1 MVDYSCYLV
10 TDSSLVH
17 PSRNLVETVKHAVEA
32 GVTIVQLREK
42 ELETGAFIDLAKR
55 ILEITK
61 KANIPLLI
69 NDRVDV
75 ALAVDADGVHIGQ
88 DDIPLSIARRILG
101 NGKII
106 GVTAGTVEEA
116 RVAVANG
123 ADYIGI
129 GACFGTSTKKLK
141 KVPIGPR
148 GVLEILESLPP
159 DVKAVTIGGINTT
172 NAERVI
178 HHSHG
183 SDGRKLQ
190 GVAVVSD
197 IVASENVTVKVKELK
212 DAISRGYSNP
222 VPTDIYP
229 DELKL
234 KIAKVFEKLRS
245 TSPLVHHITNFVVMN
260 DTANATLALGGSPIM
275 AQNIK
280 EVDELGKFVGSLLL
294 NIGTLNDEFVSG
306 MIGAGRSANK
316 MGTPIVLDPVGAGAS
331 SLRKST
337 MKLLADSLDIGI
349 VKGNAGEISCLAGT
363 DEVEMR
369 GVDSVGNMKDGA
381 SIVKATS
388 KLEKSVVAMTGVV
401 DYVSDGH
408 RTFSIHNGH
417 EYLGKI
423 TGSGC
428 MATTA
433 IACYAAVSK
442 EDLLVAAI
450 AGLASMGVAAEF
462 AAKREDVKG
471 PNTFKA
477 ALIDELH
484 NLTAEKLLQNLKLQK
499 C

>member
-17 PSRNLVETVKHAVEA
+17 HSRNLVDTVQQAVDA

-42 ELETGAFIDLAKR
+42 ELETGAFIELARKL
-55 ILEITK
+55 LEITK

-88 DDIPLSIARRILG
+88 DDMPLSIARRLLG

-106 GVTAGTVEEA
+106 GVTAATIEEA
-116 RVAVANG
+116 KVAVENG

-141 KVPIGPR
+141 KIPMGPR
-148 GVLEILESLPP
+148 GVLEILEALPANA
-159 DVKAVTIGGINTT
+159 KAVTIGGINSS

-178 HHSHG
+178 RHSHG
-183 SDGRKLQ
+183 SDGRKLE

-197 IVASENVTVKVKELK
+197 IVAAENVPEKVAELK
-212 DAISRGYSNP
+212 QAIARGFINT
-222 VPTDIYP
+222 VPASIYP

-234 KIAKVFEKLRS
+234 KVAQVFDKLRA

-275 AQNIK
+275 AQNIE
-280 EVDELGKFVGSLLL
+280 EVHELGKFVGSLLL
-294 NIGTLNDEFVSG
+294 NIGTLNNEFVTG
-306 MIGAGRSANK
+306 MVGAGKAANK
-316 MGTPIVLDPVGAGAS
+316 NRTPIILDPVGAGAS

-337 MKLLADSLDIGI
+337 MKLLTDSLDIGI

-363 DEVEMR
+363 GEVEMR
-369 GVDSVGNMKDGA
+369 GVDSVGGTNDGA
-381 SIVKATS
+381 SMVTRTS
-388 KLEKSVVAMTGVV
+388 KLEKSVIAMTGVV

-408 RTFSIHNGH
+408 RTYSIHNGH

-433 IACYAAVSK
+433 IACYAAD
-442 EDLLVAAI
+442 DLLVAAI
-450 AGLASMGVAAEF
+450 AGLASMGVAAEY
-462 AAKREDVKG
+462 AAKRSDVNG

-484 NLTAEKLLQNLKLQK
+484 NLTAEKLLQSLKLQK